1 MKHKSED
8 YKMSVVKH
16 YLNSLNYTKTAVI
29 FGCSRQSLMR
39 WVKQFKK
46 NKNTK
51 RKIIKHLYLLIT
63 ITKILKKII

>member
-8 YKMSVVKH
+8 YKISVVKH
-16 YLNSLNYTKTAVI
+16 YLNSLNYTKTAII